1 MKIQVKL
8 LEREPFMLEVRP
20 EESVAIIKEMVYQ
33 YLRIPIEEQK
43 LIFRGRILKDNE
55 TLQCC
60 PQIADGSKLH
70 LIMVTKKK
78 HPLYNKV
85 YEILRPH
92 FSEKETQKILCLFM
106 RKVYDSFR
114 QLSLDDLER
123 IARGELS
130 KKSVHKPEKMII
142 DDVDQ

>member
-1 MKIQVKL
+1 
-8 LEREPFMLEVRP
+8 
-20 EESVAIIKEMVYQ
+20 
-33 YLRIPIEEQK
+33 
-43 LIFRGRILKDNE
+43 
-55 TLQCC
+55 
-60 PQIADGSKLH
+60 
-70 LIMVTKKK
+70 MVTKKK

-106 RKVYDSFR
+106 RVRTSRMFEVLLCSLFNIIFSLQKVYDSFR

>member
-1 MKIQVKL
+1 MS
-8 LEREPFMLEVRP
+8 
-20 EESVAIIKEMVYQ
+20 SVYSNEHIIYNLVS
-33 YLRIPIEEQK
+33 
-43 LIFRGRILKDNE
+43 DNE

-106 RKVYDSFR
+106 RVRTSRMFEVLLCSLFNIIFSLQKVYDSFR

-142 DDVDQ
+142 DDVDQWDSRYTFNKSP